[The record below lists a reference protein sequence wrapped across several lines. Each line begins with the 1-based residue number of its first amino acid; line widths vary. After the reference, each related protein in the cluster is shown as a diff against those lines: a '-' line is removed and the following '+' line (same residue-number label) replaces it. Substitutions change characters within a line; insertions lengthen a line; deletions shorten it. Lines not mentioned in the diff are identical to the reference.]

1 MTTPPETTHPET
13 TPPGTTPA
21 AAAPTSPT
29 PRAEVMRIAAYVGG
43 EGRLEGVNRVIKLS
57 SNEGAFGPPPGAIA
71 AYTRVA
77 AEIFRYPDGA
87 STALRAA
94 IGQRHGLDPAR
105 IVCGTGSDELI
116 GHLCHIYGGAG
127 TDILMSMHGFTMYQ
141 IAGTYAG
148 SRVIKVPECNLTTDV
163 DALLANVTEAT
174 RIVFVANPN
183 NPTGSL
189 LAQAEMQRLR
199 AGLRADIL
207 LVIDAAYAEY
217 VEDRDYDPGVA
228 LVDAGDNTVMLRTF
242 SKIYGLGGM
251 RVGWAYAPAGVID
264 AINRVRGVFNVN
276 IAAQAAAVAAL
287 AEPGWVEKGR
297 EHNARARAR
306 LAAALQ
312 RAGIKVWPSHGNFFL
327 ADFATP
333 ARAAAAD
340 ASLRARGLI
349 VRAMGAYDLPHC
361 LRITVGTDEECGLV
375 AEALTAFMTSQK
387 EATPGA
393 TSGAAPGAAP
403 GATAGAIPGATSRK
417 DGAAPKN
424 G

>member
-1 MTTPPETTHPET
+1 MTNTPDSTR
-13 TPPGTTPA
+13 PA
-21 AAAPTSPT
+21 AARLHPE
-29 PRAEVMRIAAYVGG
+29 PRPEVMRIAAYVGG
-43 EGRLEGVNRVIKLS
+43 EGNLEGVNRVIKLS

-71 AYTRVA
+71 AYTKVA
-77 AEIFRYPDGA
+77 GEIFRYPDGG

-94 IGQRHGLDPAR
+94 IGRHHGLDPAR

-116 GHLCHIYGGAG
+116 GHLCHIYGGADAEG
-127 TDILMSMHGFTMYQ
+127 RATDILMSMHGFTMYQ

-148 SRVIKVPECNLTTDV
+148 SRVIKVPEKNLTTDV
-163 DALLANVTEAT
+163 DAMLANVTEAT
-174 RIVFVANPN
+174 RMVFVANPN

-189 LAQAEMQRLR
+189 LPQAEMERLR
-199 AGLRADIL
+199 AGLRPDIL

-217 VEDRDYDPGVA
+217 VEDPDYDPGVK

-242 SKIYGLGGM
+242 SKVYGLGGM
-251 RVGWAYAPAGVID
+251 RVGWAYAPAAVID

-287 AEPGWVEKGR
+287 AEPGWVAKGR
-297 EHNARARAR
+297 EHNTRAKAR
-306 LAAALQ
+306 LGAALE

-340 ASLRARGLI
+340 AALRARGLI

-375 AEALTAFMTSQK
+375 ADALTAFMATQK
-387 EATPGA
+387 D
-393 TSGAAPGAAP
+393 S
-403 GATAGAIPGATSRK
+403 
-417 DGAAPKN
+417 
-424 G
+424 